1 MASKVLIGFEK
12 PTAEDV
18 QAIEGY
24 EAAKKNKKLSLE
36 PLSELAKGSYA
47 ASGLVDSFC

>member
-1 MASKVLIGFEK
+1 MAEKRPIGCEE
-12 PTAEDV
+12 PTTEDV

-36 PLSELAKGSYA
+36 PLSELTKGN
-47 ASGLVDSFC
+47 